1 MTAESA
7 DPFEL
12 VIFDCDGVL
21 VDSERLANAVFS
33 KMLNQLGLKVT
44 LDDMYRDFMGLSVSD
59 CLQVIE
65 DRLGKPPPTDFF
77 AELNRQIRAAFHLS
91 LNPVDGITEAL
102 DRISIPYCVASS
114 GDHEKMN
121 LTLGLTGLLERFDGR
136 IYSVTQVARGKPHPD
151 VFLFAAERMGA
162 TPSRTAVVEDTAVGV
177 RAGVAAGMTVFGYAG
192 LSDPEKLSAAGAHV
206 FDDMTLLPDLLQL
219 KKSDRLR

>member
-1 MTAESA
+1 MTAQTA

-21 VDSERLANAVFS
+21 VDSERLANDVFA

-44 LDDMYRDFMGLSVSD
+44 LEDMYRDFMGLSASD
-59 CLQVIE
+59 GLQLIE
-65 DRLGKPPPTDFF
+65 ERLGKPPPPDFL
-77 AELNRQIRAAFHLS
+77 AELNRQIHAAFDLS
-91 LNPVDGITEAL
+91 LNPVDGIVEAL
-102 DRISIPYCVASS
+102 DRISIPFCVASS
-114 GDHEKMN
+114 GDHQKMN

-162 TPSRTAVVEDTAVGV
+162 TPSRTAVVEDTEIGV

-206 FDDMTLLPDLLQL
+206 FDDMRLLPDILQL
-219 KKSDRLR
+219 RKSNRLR

>member
-1 MTAESA
+1 MTAETA
-7 DPFEL
+7 DLFEL

-21 VDSERLANAVFS
+21 VDSERLANALFA

-44 LDDMYRDFMGLSVSD
+44 LEDMYRDFMGLSVSD
-59 CLQVIE
+59 CRQLIE
-65 DRLGKPPPTDFF
+65 DRLGKPPPPEFF
-77 AELNRQIRAAFHLS
+77 PELNRQIHAAFGSS
-91 LNPVDGITEAL
+91 LNPVDGIVEAL

-121 LTLGLTGLLERFDGR
+121 LTLGLTGLLQRFDGR

-162 TPSRTAVVEDTAVGV
+162 TPSRSAVVEDTEVGV

-192 LSDPEKLSAAGAHV
+192 LSDPEKLSAAGALV
-206 FDDMTLLPDLLQL
+206 FDDMRLLPDILQL
-219 KKSDRLR
+219 GSSDR

>member
-1 MTAESA
+1 MTAETA

-21 VDSERLANAVFS
+21 VDSERLANALFA

-44 LDDMYRDFMGLSVSD
+44 LEDMYRNFMGLSVSD
-59 CLQVIE
+59 CLQLIE
-65 DRLGKPPPTDFF
+65 VRLGKAPPPDFF
-77 AELNRQIRAAFHLS
+77 ADLNRQIRAAFRSS
-91 LNPVDGITEAL
+91 LNPVDGIVEAL

-121 LTLGLTGLLERFDGR
+121 LTLGLTGLLQRFDGR

-151 VFLFAAERMGA
+151 VFLFAAECMGA
-162 TPSRTAVVEDTAVGV
+162 TPSRTAVVEDTEVGV

-192 LSDPEKLSAAGAHV
+192 LIDPEKLSAAGALV
-206 FDDMTLLPDLLQL
+206 FDDMRLLPDLLHL
-219 KKSDRLR
+219 RSSDR